1 MAHRAECLQRDKQKT
16 QMITKDLS
24 TQGPPKERPGFGAN
38 LTMVDH
44 EAHGYPNKITV
55 PCVDR
60 RDTGGKIVINVPF
73 ANSQCMGRGD
83 TSVASE

>member
-1 MAHRAECLQRDKQKT
+1 
-16 QMITKDLS
+16 
-24 TQGPPKERPGFGAN
+24 
-38 LTMVDH
+38 MVDH